1 MLDEPEK
8 LSAWIVEAK
17 RKFTYFTSPVTYLMV
32 ALAHLEKL
40 NAENKVLRDALQ
52 DFKSDVESNTI
63 PGMISYDRNALR
75 DWLSHVLESS
85 TNTHKKEVSSGA

>member
-40 NAENKVLRDALQ
+40 NAENKVLRDAIRDL
-52 DFKSDVESNTI
+52 KSDVESQTA
-63 PGMISYDRNALR
+63 PGMISYDRDALKS
-75 DWLSHVLESS
+75 WLEHVLESS
-85 TNTHKKEVSSGA
+85 TNVLKKEASSGT

>member
-8 LSAWIVEAK
+8 LSSWIAEAK
-17 RKFTYFTSPVTYLMV
+17 KKFTYFTSPVTYLMV

-52 DFKSDVESNTI
+52 GFKSDVESQTI
-63 PGMISYDRNALR
+63 PGLVSYDREALR
-75 DWLSHVLESS
+75 SWLSHVLESS
-85 TNTHKKEVSSGA
+85 TNIHKKEVSSGT